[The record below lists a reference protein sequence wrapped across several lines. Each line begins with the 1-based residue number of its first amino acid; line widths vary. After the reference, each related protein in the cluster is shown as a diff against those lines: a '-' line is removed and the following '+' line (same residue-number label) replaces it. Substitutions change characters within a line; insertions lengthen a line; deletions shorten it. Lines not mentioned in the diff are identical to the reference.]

1 MTAPRPEL
9 ETWLQRG
16 LQAGELRPADVTLAR
31 QAAALCP
38 QANLEALL
46 ATALLARRA
55 ADGHVAWRWAEAPT
69 AAGPC
74 TRWLLQRLHAE
85 GPAALHGPGWVGA
98 GDPLTPVV
106 ATGGA
111 LYLGRHF
118 RREREVAQALA
129 QRLTQGDAPAAD
141 DLRPWIEALFGPP
154 GPQADAQRLA
164 CALALRQRLAVI
176 TGGPGTGKT
185 TTVARLLVLLQGLAL
200 QESGTPLA
208 IGLAAPTG
216 KAAAR
221 LGSALGQAWQALQ
234 AQALP
239 LPWAALQPYLPRSA
253 VTVHALLGQRPD
265 GTGARHDERQPLPLD
280 ALVMDE
286 ASMVDLELLHSLL
299 RALPPQARLI
309 LLGDRDQLASVQAG
323 AVLAELCAHAREGR
337 WHPQTAAWLA
347 AATGQAP
354 PPEWIDA
361 GGDALDQAV
370 AMLRRSHRFDAGGAI
385 GRWAAAVRDGDEA
398 AVLALLQAPGKG
410 VSVHLG
416 AQAADG
422 WLADW
427 RAAVKPWLSEAARP
441 PAADAAADLD
451 AWATRLLQGQARLQ
465 VLAAL
470 HAGPWGVEGLEARLQ
485 AEAARLAPGAPTGTF
500 GRSGQPWLVTRNQPR
515 LGVMNGDLGLLL
527 ALPRSDGAWRWR
539 LAAPAPQRPR
549 GVQWVA
555 AAQLADAASA
565 WALTV
570 HKSQGS
576 EFEHVVLVLPPDPDS
591 PILTRELLYTG
602 ITRARQRLTLVLP
615 GGAPTLLAALRR
627 RSERDSTLRAALQ
640 QALP

>member
-9 ETWLQRG
+9 EAWLQRG
-16 LQAGELRPADVTLAR
+16 LQAGELRPADATLAR

-46 ATALLARRA
+46 ATALLMRRA
-55 ADGHVAWRWAEAPT
+55 ADGHVAWRWAEARPDD
-69 AAGPC
+69 ARGPC
-74 TRWLLQRLHAE
+74 ARWLLQRLHAD
-85 GPAALHGPGWVGA
+85 GPAALSGPGWVGA
-98 GDPLTPVV
+98 GAPLTPVV
-106 ATGGA
+106 AAGGV

-129 QRLTQGDAPAAD
+129 QRLTAADAPAPDAV
-141 DLRPWIEALFGPP
+141 RPWIEALFGPP
-154 GPQADAQRLA
+154 SPEPDAQRLA

-185 TTVARLLVLLQGLAL
+185 HTVARLLALLQGLAL
-200 QESGTPLA
+200 QGGGAPLA
-208 IGLAAPTG
+208 VGLAAPTG

-221 LGSALGQAWQALQ
+221 LSTALTDAWRKLATW
-234 AQALP
+234 ALP
-239 LPWAALQPYLPRSA
+239 LPWAVLQPHLPHRA

-280 ALVMDE
+280 ALVVDE
-286 ASMVDLELLHSLL
+286 ASMVDLELLHALL

-337 WHPQTAAWLA
+337 WQRETAAWLT

-354 PPEWIDA
+354 PAAWIDA
-361 GGDALDQAV
+361 DGDALDQAV
-370 AMLRRSHRFDAGGAI
+370 AMLRLSRRFDAGGAI
-385 GRWAAAVRDGDEA
+385 GRWAAAVRDGDEDTA
-398 AVLALLQAPGKG
+398 LALLRDPGEG

-416 AQAADG
+416 TQAADG
-422 WLADW
+422 WLPTW
-427 RAAVKPWLSEAARP
+427 RAAVAPWLQAAAPP
-441 PAADAAADLD
+441 PAAGDPD
-451 AWATRLLQGQARLQ
+451 AWAAGLLQGQAWLQ

-470 HAGPWGVEGLEARLQ
+470 RRGPWGVEGLDARLQ
-485 AEAARLAPGAPTGTF
+485 AEAARLAPHAPTGPY

-527 ALPRSDGAWRWR
+527 ARPHADGTRRWR
-539 LAAPAPQRPR
+539 LALPAPQRP
-549 GVQWVA
+549 GSVQWVA
-555 AAQLADAASA
+555 AGQLADTASA

-576 EFEHVVLVLPPDPDS
+576 EFHHVVLVLPPDADS

-602 ITRARQRLTLVLP
+602 LTRARERLTLVLP
-615 GGAPTLLAALRR
+615 GGAATLRAALRR
-627 RSERDSTLRAALQ
+627 RTERDSALRDALR

>member
-9 ETWLQRG
+9 EAWLQRG
-16 LQAGELRPADVTLAR
+16 LQAGELRPAEATLAR

-38 QANLEALL
+38 QASLEALL
-46 ATALLARRA
+46 ATALLMRRA
-55 ADGHVAWRWAEAPT
+55 ADGHVAWRWAEARPDD

-74 TRWLLQRLHAE
+74 ARWLLQRLHTD
-85 GPAALHGPGWVGA
+85 GPAALSGPGWVGGGA
-98 GDPLTPVV
+98 PLTPVV
-106 ATGGA
+106 AAGGV

-129 QRLTQGDAPAAD
+129 ARLAAADAPAPGAV
-141 DLRPWIEALFGPP
+141 RPWIEALFGPP
-154 GPQADAQRLA
+154 SAEPDAQRLA
-164 CALALRQRLAVI
+164 CALALRQRLAVV

-185 TTVARLLVLLQGLAL
+185 TTVARLLALLQGLAL
-200 QESGTPLA
+200 QGGGAPLA
-208 IGLAAPTG
+208 VGLAAPTG

-221 LGSALGQAWQALQ
+221 LSAAVADAWRQLADR
-234 AQALP
+234 ALP
-239 LPWAALQPYLPRSA
+239 LPWAALQPHLPSRA

-280 ALVMDE
+280 ALVVDE
-286 ASMVDLELLHSLL
+286 ASMVDLELLHALL

-337 WHPQTAAWLA
+337 WQPQTAAWLA
-347 AATGQAP
+347 AATGQTP
-354 PPEWIDA
+354 PAAWIDA

-370 AMLRRSHRFDAGGAI
+370 AMLRLSRRFDAGGAI
-385 GRWAAAVRDGDEA
+385 GRWAAAVRDGDEDA
-398 AVLALLQAPGKG
+398 ALALLRDPGDG

-422 WLADW
+422 WLPTW
-427 RAAVKPWLSEAARP
+427 RAAVAPWLQAAARP
-441 PAADAAADLD
+441 PAEGDPD
-451 AWATRLLQGQARLQ
+451 AWAAGPLQGQARLQ

-470 HAGPWGVEGLEARLQ
+470 RRGPWGVEGLDARLQ
-485 AEAARLAPGAPTGTF
+485 AEAARLAPQAPAGPH

-527 ALPRSDGAWRWR
+527 ARPHADGSRRWR
-539 LAAPAPQRPR
+539 LALPAPQRPG

-555 AAQLADAASA
+555 AGQLADTTSA

-576 EFEHVVLVLPPDPDS
+576 EFDHVVLVLPPDADN

-602 ITRARQRLTLVLP
+602 LTRARERLTLVLP
-615 GGAPTLLAALRR
+615 GGEATLRAALRR
-627 RSERDSTLRAALQ
+627 RTERDSALRDALR